1 MKLALILMAIIAA
14 IEILLYTPLIWKFS
28 ARVSSIL
35 VYLVPLASIFLLVSW
50 FSAGS
55 FTILILSI
63 YRSINLY
70 RIVKQRLQVDFAYNS
85 AKRATL
91 WLIFG
96 QLLVFCL
103 GDYAHHS
110 SLSFKTWLDL
120 LAVCEL
126 LALSVLLTTLKSNI
140 QSIKYSSASNK
151 PLPKDELP
159 SLSVLI
165 PARNETTQLETC
177 LTSLLA
183 STYPKL
189 EIIVLDDCSQDKRTP
204 EIIRSFAQSG
214 IRFIAGEIPSD
225 TWLAKNFAYKQLES
239 QSNGE
244 LMLFCGVDTT
254 FEPNSLTNI
263 VELLINSQRDM
274 LSILPHNSLSKVS
287 TMKALLIQPV
297 RYAWELI
304 LPRVTISRPPVL
316 STCWLIRRSA
326 LNAQGGFDAVSR
338 KIVPESYFARQTATD
353 GNGYRFIE
361 SNKDLSVKSSKRFE
375 DQRDTAI
382 RTRYPQ
388 LHRKIELIAALS
400 LAELLIFVWPV
411 IGFILGICF
420 GSLVLILS
428 SLASLVIT
436 SLISTQLSDLAYR
449 RFILL
454 SLLSL
459 PLAIVYDIAALNYS
473 MWQYEFSEVL
483 WKGRNVC
490 IPVMRVMPKL
500 MSPNSN
506 WVQKR

>member
-225 TWLAKNFAYKQLES
+225 TWLAKNFAYK
-239 QSNGE
+239 
-244 LMLFCGVDTT
+244 LM
-254 FEPNSLTNI
+254 
-263 VELLINSQRDM
+263 
-274 LSILPHNSLSKVS
+274 
-287 TMKALLIQPV
+287 
-297 RYAWELI
+297 
-304 LPRVTISRPPVL
+304 
-316 STCWLIRRSA
+316 
-326 LNAQGGFDAVSR
+326 
-338 KIVPESYFARQTATD
+338 
-353 GNGYRFIE
+353 
-361 SNKDLSVKSSKRFE
+361 
-375 DQRDTAI
+375 
-382 RTRYPQ
+382 
-388 LHRKIELIAALS
+388 
-400 LAELLIFVWPV
+400 
-411 IGFILGICF
+411 
-420 GSLVLILS
+420 
-428 SLASLVIT
+428 AS
-436 SLISTQLSDLAYR
+436 
-449 RFILL
+449 
-454 SLLSL
+454 
-459 PLAIVYDIAALNYS
+459 
-473 MWQYEFSEVL
+473 
-483 WKGRNVC
+483 
-490 IPVMRVMPKL
+490 
-500 MSPNSN
+500 
-506 WVQKR
+506 